1 MSSWFSSFDTTS
13 TLSKLS
19 ELSEQVGQQVS
30 SKVQTVKS
38 TVEQNI
44 PPSVTKAVDSDLI
57 RNLTLRSDELTKV
70 HTEIEAEERR
80 KELVKDYLAE
90 LLPWETRDEAKVIL
104 IDETKQVILSI
115 SSIESTFSHPFTP
128 PPGIQ
133 LFPSIDIT
141 ASTSQEEKD
150 GGDDDDDTEKTDG
163 ADTTP
168 AEGEEP
174 TTTTT
179 TNTTSTNEEEYA
191 MAAQQKL
198 TTLQPLPPLL
208 EKFDLDSHVGLIE
221 RLLTVDSE
229 LVKMHSLL
237 IGAGEREIIFWKNY
251 FFHCAYARYE
261 NGLSIDEIWASKP
274 EPVSTEEIKQAT
286 TAAKEARRIGGKA
299 KNTNEEEMTFENNDT
314 TTIGTTTG
322 TTGGGVATPKT
333 SSPISIRN
341 SPTAATTTTSTA
353 VDNTTTTTTATT
365 ATGMAASIISTT
377 GGTSAS
383 ELSGTSGSTT
393 TSYEMVSNSIGN
405 GLSDHVDHVVGT
417 AGTTQ
422 GFDEDHIEDD
432 DAFGDDLDDLEAEI
446 ARELED

>member
-150 GGDDDDDTEKTDG
+150 GGVDDDTEKTDG

-179 TNTTSTNEEEYA
+179 TNEEEYA

>member
-150 GGDDDDDTEKTDG
+150 GGDDDDTEKTDG

-314 TTIGTTTG
+314 TTTGTGTG

>member
-150 GGDDDDDTEKTDG
+150 AGGDDDTEKTDG